1 MNNRITPYN
10 ITKLKENE
18 IFVFGSNSNGVH
30 NGNAAATAM
39 KFGAIMGQAVGI
51 QGQTYALPSKHI
63 ENLKKHIDDFLLYAE
78 QHSEYTFL
86 VTEIGCGISKHS
98 PFKEAVHIKNINL
111 PLSFWDVLN
120 GGIQV
125 RIKQVA
131 EKESPSVPDFCQRTG
146 LSFSI
151 LMNILF
157 RKELPTIWMVQKILI
172 AFPSINARWLL
183 LGEGAMK
190 FTKRN
195 SFLTRINDFL
205 HILFSSK

>member
-1 MNNRITPYN
+1 MNVRITPSN
-10 ITKLKENE
+10 ITKLKEYE

-78 QHSEYTFL
+78 QHPEYIFL

-98 PFKEAVHIKNINL
+98 PFEIAPLFKEAVHIKNINL

-120 GGIQV
+120 GGIQA
-125 RIKQVA
+125 RIKQIA
-131 EKESPSVPDFCQRTG
+131 EKNLLPFLILSKNEIVFYYTDEHFIQKRTSYYLDGAKDTDCLSVYQRKVA
-146 LSFSI
+146 SFG
-151 LMNILF
+151 
-157 RKELPTIWMVQKILI
+157 RRRHEAHET
-172 AFPSINARWLL
+172 
-183 LGEGAMK
+183 
-190 FTKRN
+190 
-195 SFLTRINDFL
+195 
-205 HILFSSK
+205 

>member
-98 PFKEAVHIKNINL
+98 PFEIAPLFKEAVHIKNINL

-157 RKELPTIWMVQKILI
+157 RPQI
-172 AFPSINARWLL
+172 
-183 LGEGAMK
+183 
-190 FTKRN
+190 RN
-195 SFLTRINDFL
+195 YAPI
-205 HILFSSK
+205 

>member
-10 ITKLKENE
+10 ITELKTNE

-78 QHSEYTFL
+78 QHPEYIFL

-98 PFKEAVHIKNINL
+98 PFEIAPLFKEAVHIN
-111 PLSFWDVLN
+111 
-120 GGIQV
+120 
-125 RIKQVA
+125 
-131 EKESPSVPDFCQRTG
+131 
-146 LSFSI
+146 
-151 LMNILF
+151 
-157 RKELPTIWMVQKILI
+157 
-172 AFPSINARWLL
+172 AFVL
-183 LGEGAMK
+183 LGCSEWWHTSQNQTGCR
-190 FTKRN
+190 KRI
-195 SFLTRINDFL
+195 SFRF
-205 HILFSSK
+205 